1 MQLDLYQEE
10 CNRTANE
17 QTAVLAE
24 VKQRIASGL
33 GLGLGLS
40 LLQQGGA
47 LHALQV
53 LVENAIGKSK
63 HWLKAAPTAV
73 PVSAY
78 DSFASLQRMGVLSAD
93 DLSQWNAA
101 IDSRNCIVHDNL
113 NVYMQWVCGLV
124 QQDNHLFIADFLRRP
139 IETEKSP
146 LLPRRAA

>member
-24 VKQRIASGL
+24 VKQRIAAD
-33 GLGLGLS
+33 LGLS
-40 LLQQGGA
+40 LLEQGGT